1 MAEETKVE
9 EKVEEKTEATAAPAE
24 ETKAEEVKP
33 NPLQRTIELTISR
46 KELDARVAKALR
58 EKAKKAKFHGFRP
71 GHAPAAMV
79 RAAYGQEVQ
88 FDAINAL
95 VSAAFVE
102 KVQEGKF
109 HVSGYPDIAPT
120 EGAPENEDT
129 MSFTATF
136 EVFPDVEVP
145 DMKDASV
152 TEYECELTDADV
164 EKTLD
169 VMRKQR
175 ATFEKADKAA
185 ADGDRVVVDFKGT
198 LDGVAFEGGT
208 AKDYAFAL
216 ALGQGR
222 MLPEFENA
230 IRGMKA
236 GETKTFNLTF
246 PENYPAKDLAG
257 KEVQFEVTLKE
268 VDEEILPALD
278 DKFAKDLGVTD
289 GIDKLKADVK
299 ENLQREVTARLE
311 ARTKQSAM
319 NALLSVAKFPVP
331 HAAVEEQREALVHD
345 AIENM
350 KAQGINLPNDSIPA
364 NAMLDQAE
372 QRVRLGLQISA
383 IVEKEKITS
392 TDDQIKALADNIA
405 KSYEDP
411 KEVVDW
417 YLNNPQHKAEL
428 AAVVVENNVVA
439 WVLKNAQVKKEP
451 ISFENLMGRGQQA

>member
-79 RAAYGQEVQ
+79 RAAYGQEIQ

-102 KVQEGKF
+102 KVQEGKY

-185 ADGDRVVVDFKGT
+185 ADGDRVIVDFKGT

-208 AKDYAFAL
+208 AKDYAF

-246 PENYPAKDLAG
+246 PENYPAKNLAG

-278 DKFAKDLGVTD
+278 DKFAKDLGVND

-311 ARTKQSAM
+311 ART
-319 NALLSVAKFPVP
+319 KFPVP

-392 TDDQIKALADNIA
+392 TDEQIKALADNIA

-439 WVLKNAQVKKEP
+439 WILKNAQVKKEP

>member
-198 LDGVAFEGGT
+198 LDGSKAVLLKTTLSLSARAECFLSS
-208 AKDYAFAL
+208 KMQFA
-216 ALGQGR
+216 
-222 MLPEFENA
+222 
-230 IRGMKA
+230 
-236 GETKTFNLTF
+236 
-246 PENYPAKDLAG
+246 
-257 KEVQFEVTLKE
+257 V
-268 VDEEILPALD
+268 
-278 DKFAKDLGVTD
+278 
-289 GIDKLKADVK
+289 
-299 ENLQREVTARLE
+299 
-311 ARTKQSAM
+311 
-319 NALLSVAKFPVP
+319 
-331 HAAVEEQREALVHD
+331 
-345 AIENM
+345 
-350 KAQGINLPNDSIPA
+350 
-364 NAMLDQAE
+364 
-372 QRVRLGLQISA
+372 
-383 IVEKEKITS
+383 
-392 TDDQIKALADNIA
+392 
-405 KSYEDP
+405 
-411 KEVVDW
+411 
-417 YLNNPQHKAEL
+417 
-428 AAVVVENNVVA
+428 
-439 WVLKNAQVKKEP
+439 
-451 ISFENLMGRGQQA
+451 

>member
-79 RAAYGQEVQ
+79 RAAYGQEIQ

-102 KVQEGKF
+102 KVQEGKY

-185 ADGDRVVVDFKGT
+185 ADGD
-198 LDGVAFEGGT
+198 
-208 AKDYAFAL
+208 YAF

-246 PENYPAKDLAG
+246 PENYPAKNLAG

-278 DKFAKDLGVTD
+278 DKFAKDLGVND

-392 TDDQIKALADNIA
+392 TDEQIKALADNIA

-439 WVLKNAQVKKEP
+439 WILKNAQVKKEP

>member
-79 RAAYGQEVQ
+79 RAAYGQEIQ

-102 KVQEGKF
+102 KVQEGKY

-145 DMKDASV
+145 GMKDASV

-175 ATFEKADKAA
+175 ATFEKADKTA
-185 ADGDRVVVDFKGT
+185 ADGDRVIVDFKGT

-208 AKDYAFAL
+208 AKDYAF

-246 PENYPAKDLAG
+246 PENYPAKNLAG

-278 DKFAKDLGVTD
+278 DKFAKDLGVND

-311 ARTKQSAM
+311 ARTKQSAHECS
-319 NALLSVAKFPVP
+319 SVRCQVP
-331 HAAVEEQREALVHD
+331 
-345 AIENM
+345 
-350 KAQGINLPNDSIPA
+350 G
-364 NAMLDQAE
+364 
-372 QRVRLGLQISA
+372 SA
-383 IVEKEKITS
+383 
-392 TDDQIKALADNIA
+392 
-405 KSYEDP
+405 
-411 KEVVDW
+411 
-417 YLNNPQHKAEL
+417 
-428 AAVVVENNVVA
+428 
-439 WVLKNAQVKKEP
+439 
-451 ISFENLMGRGQQA
+451 RCC

>member
-185 ADGDRVVVDFKGT
+185 AGDRVVVDFKGT

-208 AKDYAFAL
+208 AKDYAF

>member
-216 ALGQGR
+216 GQGR

-278 DKFAKDLGVTD
+278 DKFAKDLGVT
-289 GIDKLKADVK
+289 DVK

-405 KSYEDP
+405 KGYEDP

>member
-79 RAAYGQEVQ
+79 RAAYGQEIQ
-88 FDAINAL
+88 FDAINTL

-102 KVQEGKF
+102 KVQEGKY

-175 ATFEKADKAA
+175 ATFEKADKTA
-185 ADGDRVVVDFKGT
+185 ADGDRVIVDFKGT

-208 AKDYAFAL
+208 AKDYAF

-246 PENYPAKDLAG
+246 HETIRQEPLRQG
-257 KEVQFEVTLKE
+257 
-268 VDEEILPALD
+268 
-278 DKFAKDLGVTD
+278 
-289 GIDKLKADVK
+289 
-299 ENLQREVTARLE
+299 
-311 ARTKQSAM
+311 S
-319 NALLSVAKFPVP
+319 SV
-331 HAAVEEQREALVHD
+331 R
-345 AIENM
+345 
-350 KAQGINLPNDSIPA
+350 SY
-364 NAMLDQAE
+364 AE
-372 QRVRLGLQISA
+372 RS
-383 IVEKEKITS
+383 
-392 TDDQIKALADNIA
+392 
-405 KSYEDP
+405 
-411 KEVVDW
+411 
-417 YLNNPQHKAEL
+417 
-428 AAVVVENNVVA
+428 
-439 WVLKNAQVKKEP
+439 
-451 ISFENLMGRGQQA
+451 

>member
-9 EKVEEKTEATAAPAE
+9 EKVEEETEATAAPAE

-208 AKDYAFAL
+208 AKDYAF

>member
-79 RAAYGQEVQ
+79 RAAYGQEIQ
-88 FDAINAL
+88 FDAINTL

-102 KVQEGKF
+102 KVQEGKY

-175 ATFEKADKAA
+175 ATFEKADKTA
-185 ADGDRVVVDFKGT
+185 ADGDRVIVDFKGT

-208 AKDYAFAL
+208 AKDYAF

-246 PENYPAKDLAG
+246 PENYPAKNLAG

-278 DKFAKDLGVTD
+278 DKFAKDLGVND

-439 WVLKNAQVKKEP
+439 WVLKNAQVKKEL

>member
-216 ALGQGR
+216 GQGR

-268 VDEEILPALD
+268 VDEEILPAD

>member
-79 RAAYGQEVQ
+79 RAAYGQEIQ

-102 KVQEGKF
+102 KVQEGKY

-164 EKTLD
+164 EK
-169 VMRKQR
+169 
-175 ATFEKADKAA
+175 AA
-185 ADGDRVVVDFKGT
+185 ADGDRVIVDFKGT

-208 AKDYAFAL
+208 AKDYAF

-246 PENYPAKDLAG
+246 PENYPAKNLAG

-278 DKFAKDLGVTD
+278 DKFAKDLGVND

-439 WVLKNAQVKKEP
+439 WILKNAQVKKEP

>member
-79 RAAYGQEVQ
+79 RAAYGQEIQ
-88 FDAINAL
+88 FDAINTL

-102 KVQEGKF
+102 KVQEGKY

-175 ATFEKADKAA
+175 ATFEKADKT
-185 ADGDRVVVDFKGT
+185 ADGDRVIVDFKGT

-208 AKDYAFAL
+208 AKDYAF

-246 PENYPAKDLAG
+246 PENYPAKNLAG

-278 DKFAKDLGVTD
+278 DKFAKDLGVND

-392 TDDQIKALADNIA
+392 TDEQIKALADNIA

-439 WVLKNAQVKKEP
+439 WILKNAQVKKEP

>member
-79 RAAYGQEVQ
+79 RAAYGQEIQ

-102 KVQEGKF
+102 KVQEGKY

-152 TEYECELTDADV
+152 TEYELTDADV

-185 ADGDRVVVDFKGT
+185 ADGDRVIVDFKGT

-208 AKDYAFAL
+208 AKDYAF

-246 PENYPAKDLAG
+246 PENYPAKNLAG

-278 DKFAKDLGVTD
+278 DKFAKDLGVND

-392 TDDQIKALADNIA
+392 TDEQIKALADNIA

-439 WVLKNAQVKKEP
+439 WILKNAQVKKEP

>member
-164 EKTLD
+164 ERLSMLCANSAPLSKRLTRQLPT
-169 VMRKQR
+169 
-175 ATFEKADKAA
+175 AT
-185 ADGDRVVVDFKGT
+185 
-198 LDGVAFEGGT
+198 
-208 AKDYAFAL
+208 AL
-216 ALGQGR
+216 S
-222 MLPEFENA
+222 
-230 IRGMKA
+230 
-236 GETKTFNLTF
+236 LTS
-246 PENYPAKDLAG
+246 
-257 KEVQFEVTLKE
+257 
-268 VDEEILPALD
+268 
-278 DKFAKDLGVTD
+278 
-289 GIDKLKADVK
+289 
-299 ENLQREVTARLE
+299 REPLTV
-311 ARTKQSAM
+311 
-319 NALLSVAKFPVP
+319 LLSK
-331 HAAVEEQREALVHD
+331 AVLLKTTLSLSAR
-345 AIENM
+345 
-350 KAQGINLPNDSIPA
+350 
-364 NAMLDQAE
+364 AE
-372 QRVRLGLQISA
+372 CFLSSKMQF
-383 IVEKEKITS
+383 
-392 TDDQIKALADNIA
+392 
-405 KSYEDP
+405 
-411 KEVVDW
+411 
-417 YLNNPQHKAEL
+417 
-428 AAVVVENNVVA
+428 AV
-439 WVLKNAQVKKEP
+439 
-451 ISFENLMGRGQQA
+451 

>member
-152 TEYECELTDADV
+152 TEYECELSMLCANSAPLSKRLTRQLP
-164 EKTLD
+164 T
-169 VMRKQR
+169 
-175 ATFEKADKAA
+175 AT
-185 ADGDRVVVDFKGT
+185 
-198 LDGVAFEGGT
+198 
-208 AKDYAFAL
+208 AL
-216 ALGQGR
+216 S
-222 MLPEFENA
+222 
-230 IRGMKA
+230 
-236 GETKTFNLTF
+236 LTS
-246 PENYPAKDLAG
+246 
-257 KEVQFEVTLKE
+257 
-268 VDEEILPALD
+268 
-278 DKFAKDLGVTD
+278 
-289 GIDKLKADVK
+289 
-299 ENLQREVTARLE
+299 REPLTV
-311 ARTKQSAM
+311 
-319 NALLSVAKFPVP
+319 LLSK
-331 HAAVEEQREALVHD
+331 AVLLKTTLSLSAR
-345 AIENM
+345 
-350 KAQGINLPNDSIPA
+350 
-364 NAMLDQAE
+364 AE
-372 QRVRLGLQISA
+372 CFLSSKMQF
-383 IVEKEKITS
+383 
-392 TDDQIKALADNIA
+392 
-405 KSYEDP
+405 
-411 KEVVDW
+411 
-417 YLNNPQHKAEL
+417 
-428 AAVVVENNVVA
+428 AV
-439 WVLKNAQVKKEP
+439 
-451 ISFENLMGRGQQA
+451 

>member
-79 RAAYGQEVQ
+79 RAAYGQEIQ
-88 FDAINAL
+88 FDAINTL

-102 KVQEGKF
+102 KVQEGKY

-175 ATFEKADKAA
+175 ATFEKADKTA
-185 ADGDRVVVDFKGT
+185 ADGDRVIVDFKGT

-208 AKDYAFAL
+208 AKDYAF

-246 PENYPAKDLAG
+246 PENYPAKNLAG

-278 DKFAKDLGVTD
+278 DKFAKDLGVND

-331 HAAVEEQREALVHD
+331 HAAVE
-345 AIENM
+345 
-350 KAQGINLPNDSIPA
+350 
-364 NAMLDQAE
+364 
-372 QRVRLGLQISA
+372 
-383 IVEKEKITS
+383 
-392 TDDQIKALADNIA
+392 
-405 KSYEDP
+405 
-411 KEVVDW
+411 
-417 YLNNPQHKAEL
+417 
-428 AAVVVENNVVA
+428 
-439 WVLKNAQVKKEP
+439 
-451 ISFENLMGRGQQA
+451 

>member
-79 RAAYGQEVQ
+79 RAAYGQEIQ

-102 KVQEGKF
+102 KVQEGKY
-109 HVSGYPDIAPT
+109 HV
-120 EGAPENEDT
+120 
-129 MSFTATF
+129 SFTATF

-175 ATFEKADKAA
+175 ATFEKADKTA
-185 ADGDRVVVDFKGT
+185 ADGDRVIVDFKGT

-208 AKDYAFAL
+208 AKDYAF

-246 PENYPAKDLAG
+246 PENYPAKNLAG

-278 DKFAKDLGVTD
+278 DKFAKDLGVND

-392 TDDQIKALADNIA
+392 TDEQIKALADNIA

-439 WVLKNAQVKKEP
+439 WILKNAQVKKEP

>member
-33 NPLQRTIELTISR
+33 NPLQRTIELTI

-79 RAAYGQEVQ
+79 RAAYGQEIQ

-102 KVQEGKF
+102 KVQEGKY

-175 ATFEKADKAA
+175 ATFKKADKTA
-185 ADGDRVVVDFKGT
+185 ADGDRVIVDFKGT

-208 AKDYAFAL
+208 AKDYAF

-246 PENYPAKDLAG
+246 PENYPAKNLAG

-278 DKFAKDLGVTD
+278 DKFAKDLGVND

-392 TDDQIKALADNIA
+392 TDEQIKALADNIA

-439 WVLKNAQVKKEP
+439 WILKNAQVKKEP